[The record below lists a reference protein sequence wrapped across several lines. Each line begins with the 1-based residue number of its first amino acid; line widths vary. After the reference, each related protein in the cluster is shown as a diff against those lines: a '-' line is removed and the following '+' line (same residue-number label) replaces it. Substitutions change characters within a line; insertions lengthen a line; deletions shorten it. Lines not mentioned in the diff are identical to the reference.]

1 MKKIVR
7 FTKKA
12 LGIVSITCL
21 GLMTLNFMSL
31 GMRFLITGML
41 GGNPSLGLCMA
52 VLMGMLAWFFGFCTR
67 EVYRGTFPKKAKE

>member
-1 MKKIVR
+1 MKRIVR
-7 FTKKA
+7 FTKKTF
-12 LGIVSITCL
+12 GIVVIMCL
-21 GLMTLNFMSL
+21 GLMTLNFMAL
-31 GMRFLITGML
+31 AWRFLVTGML